1 MENPLLHDFATPHG
15 TPPFASVR
23 LEHYMPAFEA
33 GIAQLRS
40 EVDAITGNTRPPTF
54 ENTVEALEHSG
65 VLLHGIESIFFALNH
80 ADTSDE
86 MDAVA
91 NEVQPML
98 TDVANDIS
106 LNAALFGRVRA
117 VWEAR
122 DERDYTP
129 EQAMLLEKTYRG
141 FVRSGTGLDEAGKE
155 RYRAL
160 TTELGQ
166 LSLLFAQRVRAA
178 TNAYGLHIAPQDEA
192 RIADLPTD
200 LRRSMAEEAARRGT
214 DGWMAT
220 LQPADYEAF
229 MMHSADRGLKEKLWR
244 ARLTLCYGDGA
255 EDNREAVRRIVSLRV
270 ELARLLGYATWA
282 DYTLE
287 ESMAGSTTVVE
298 GFIDELLVATK
309 VHAEGQL
316 REIER
321 FAAAHANGSDPQVR
335 QWDIPYY
342 IEKYRAAHYSVSDE
356 EIRRYVGLDDAERGV
371 FELAGRLFDISFRR
385 NEDIEVYHPDV
396 RAFEVFDA
404 DGSLLA
410 VLYMDYYARPSKQGG
425 AWMTEFR
432 PMFFT
437 ADGREIRPLVSC
449 CFNFGKPS
457 GGSQTRLSFRELETL
472 LHEFGHALH
481 GIFAR
486 GRYASL
492 TGTNVYR
499 DFVELPS
506 QILEN
511 WATESEFLDMWAQT
525 ASGEKIPEEL
535 VANIRR
541 SKKFMAAYQNVVQ
554 LSYGMLDMAWH
565 TLGASVPDDVD
576 PGAFEAAAMLPTAI
590 LPRMG
595 GVCMSTSFAHIFAGG
610 YAAGYY
616 GYKWAEA
623 LDADAFSLFEQRGIF
638 DRATAASLR
647 DNILAPGG
655 AEPPMVLY
663 ERFRGRPPAVE
674 ALIKKIQ

>member
-1 MENPLLHDFATPHG
+1 MKNPLLHDFATLHG
-15 TPPFASVR
+15 TPPFAGIG
-23 LEHYMPAFEA
+23 LEHYMPAFEE
-33 GIAQLRS
+33 GIARLRN
-40 EVDAITGNTRPPTF
+40 EVNAITDNTQTPTF
-54 ENTVEALEHSG
+54 ENTVEALEQSG
-65 VLLHGIESIFFALNH
+65 ALLHGIESIFFALNH

-86 MDAVA
+86 MEAVA

-98 TDVANDIS
+98 TEVANDIS

-122 DERDYTP
+122 DAREYTP

-141 FVRSGTGLDEAGKE
+141 FVRSGTGLDETGKE

-178 TNAYGLHIAPQDEA
+178 TNAYGLHIAPTDEA
-192 RIADLPTD
+192 RIADLPAD
-200 LRRSMAEEAARRGT
+200 LRRSMAEEAARRGA

-220 LQPADYEAF
+220 LQPADFEAF
-229 MMHSADRGLKEKLWR
+229 MMHSADRELKEKLWR
-244 ARLTLCYGDGA
+244 ARLTLCYADGA
-255 EDNREAVRRIVSLRV
+255 EDNREAVRRIASLRV

-298 GFIDELLVATK
+298 GFIDELLVSTK
-309 VHAEGQL
+309 THAEEEL
-316 REIER
+316 REIGR
-321 FAAAHANGSDPQVR
+321 FAAVHGGAEVR

-342 IEKYRAAHYSVSDE
+342 IEKYRAAHYNVSDE

-371 FELAGRLFDISFRR
+371 FELAERLFGISLRR
-385 NEDIEVYHPDV
+385 SESIEVYHPDV

-437 ADGREIRPLVSC
+437 ADGREVRPLVSC

-457 GGSQTRLSFRELETL
+457 GGSQARLSFRELETL

-492 TGTNVYR
+492 TGTSVYR

-511 WATESEFLDMWAQT
+511 WATEREFLDMWARSV
-525 ASGEKIPEEL
+525 AGEQIPSEL

-565 TLGASVPDDVD
+565 TLSAPVSDDID
-576 PGAFEAAAMLPTAI
+576 PGAFETAATVPTAI
-590 LPRMG
+590 LPRVG

-616 GYKWAEA
+616 GYKWAEV

-638 DRATAASLR
+638 DRVTARSFR
-647 DNILAPGG
+647 DNMLAPGG
-655 AEPPMVLY
+655 SEPPMVLY
-663 ERFRGRPPAVE
+663 ERFRGRPPSVE
-674 ALIKKIQ
+674 ALIRKMS